1 MSTVPVSVD
10 LPPGLSENEAKLF
23 LAMKLFEL
31 HKVTLGQAAKLAGLS
46 KRAFIEMLGR
56 YEIPV
61 INYSAE
67 ELEQEVDW

>member
-1 MSTVPVSVD
+1 MSTIPVQVD

-23 LAMKLFEL
+23 LAMKLFEV
-31 HKVTLGQAAKLAGLS
+31 KRTSLGQAAKLAGLS

-61 INYSAE
+61 INYTPE
-67 ELEQEVDW
+67 ELDEEADW

>member
-10 LPPGLSENEAKLF
+10 LPPGMSENEAKLF

-46 KRAFIEMLGR
+46 KRAFIEMLGQ

-61 INYSAE
+61 FNYPAE
-67 ELEQEVDW
+67 ELEGEIDW